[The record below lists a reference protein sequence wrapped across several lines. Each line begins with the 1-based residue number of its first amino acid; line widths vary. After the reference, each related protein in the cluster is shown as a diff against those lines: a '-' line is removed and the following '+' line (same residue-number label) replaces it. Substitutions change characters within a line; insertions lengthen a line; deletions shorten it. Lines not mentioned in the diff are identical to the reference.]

1 METTKRQMT
10 ITMVKIM
17 TIMVIYVAHVMAT
30 LMAKGVKADVDE
42 CYSLPALCN
51 LRPFRHLLPTGISH

>member
-1 METTKRQMT
+1 MIWMETTKRQMT

-30 LMAKGVKADVDE
+30 LMAKGVKADICE
-42 CYSLPALCN
+42 
-51 LRPFRHLLPTGISH
+51 